1 VNRREFLRW
10 GVIGGAT
17 TFLTSFFFEPT
28 ARLWRK
34 MYDYYTRQPYLK
46 FLLPAPDVPG
56 QSTIF
61 HATGVPVPTWDT
73 PHHSGFDAL
82 LRLMAQ
88 NDLFL
93 YQMEEPAPSRSDLPA
108 PTLSSFARRAQV
120 ALSLGAPTGLIAP
133 TDVVLIKVN
142 SQWAERGM
150 TSTDLVRGLIQ
161 RLADHPAGFIG
172 EIVVVENGQ
181 TQDYLNSQYQNNDEV
196 PDHSQ
201 SVQSIVDSFES
212 DRVSVFNWRLVGK
225 TVVDEFDAGD
235 DRDGYV
241 LAGNYPVNYP
251 KFTTTRG
258 TRISLKHGIWDGSA
272 YDDSRLKLI
281 NLPVLKA
288 HIFMG
293 ATGAVKNYAGVM
305 SRFVGEYKP
314 GDDWD
319 YHANFYRSWKG
330 NTAGLLG
337 VLMAMRFPTL
347 TIMDAV
353 YVNPHTNWAARFDQ
367 TPRVGALL
375 ASTDPVALDYYAT
388 KTILLPMK
396 RAAKADKATW
406 SDPDAPSV
414 LRGYLLA
421 SQARLLEA
429 GYTVRFG
436 LDAIRPIITYT

>member
-1 VNRREFLRW
+1 MGGVATLLVSFL
-10 GVIGGAT
+10 
-17 TFLTSFFFEPT
+17 LEPT

-34 MYDYYTRQPYLK
+34 AYDYYTRQPYLK
-46 FLLPAPDVPG
+46 FLPPAPDVPG

-61 HATGVPVPTWDT
+61 HVTGVPVPTWDS
-73 PHHSGFDAL
+73 PYHPGLDAL
-82 LRLMAQ
+82 LRLMTQ
-88 NDLFL
+88 DDLFL
-93 YQMEEPAPSRSDLPA
+93 YQMEETASPRPELPAPSPSGSA
-108 PTLSSFARRAQV
+108 TQAQV

-133 TDVVLIKVN
+133 SDVVVIKVN

-161 RLADHPAGFIG
+161 RLVDHPAGFSG

-181 TQDYLNSQYQNNDEV
+181 TQDYLNSSDQNNDET

-201 SVQSIVDSFES
+201 SVRSIVDSFNS
-212 DRVSVFNWRLVGK
+212 NRVSLFNWRLVGQ
-225 TVVDEFDAGD
+225 TAVGEFDAGD
-235 DRDGYV
+235 DQDGYV
-241 LAGNYPVNYP
+241 LAGNYPINYP
-251 KFTTTRG
+251 KFTTARG
-258 TRISLKHGIWDGSA
+258 TRISLKHGIWDGLA

-288 HIFMG
+288 HVFMG

-305 SRFVGEYKP
+305 SRFVGEYEP

-319 YHANFYRSWKG
+319 YHANFYRPWKG

-375 ASTDPVALDYYAT
+375 ASTDPVALDYYAG

-436 LDAIRPIITYT
+436 PDAIRPLITST